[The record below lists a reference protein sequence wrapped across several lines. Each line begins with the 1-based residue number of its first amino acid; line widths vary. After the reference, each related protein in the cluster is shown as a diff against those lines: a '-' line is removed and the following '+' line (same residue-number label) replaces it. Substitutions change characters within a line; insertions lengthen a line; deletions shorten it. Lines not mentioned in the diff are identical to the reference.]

1 MRESDQRSH
10 VDYTRNAD
18 HSDHERRNRSQDE
31 LFRAAM
37 ERRRHA
43 NHIDAMLRRAG
54 GAEPKPNTDQ
64 PRIPAPERAR
74 GE

>member
-10 VDYTRNAD
+10 ADYVRRAD
-18 HSDHERRNRSQDE
+18 NSDHDRRNRSQDE

-43 NHIDAMLRRAG
+43 NYIDAMLRRAG
-54 GAEPKPNTDQ
+54 DAEPEPNTDQ
-64 PRIPAPERAR
+64 PRIPAPRRAR